1 VFIYIE
7 SSEKSAC
14 PEVYEDR
21 LAQESKMNTARDW
34 EKPIRRLER
43 LMRLRSFP
51 VAFKLLE
58 NKETISDIPFI
69 RRVQHKLT
77 LCQLI
82 NLVRNFDWT
91 VGAELDDFMSVVCPS
106 IIGLTDIPAY
116 MKDGTFR
123 SIVWTK
129 NRADAKKYESEI
141 PRLPLGKY
149 EAVAMAPLVYN
160 PFDPDIVLIYA
171 NPAQMMLL
179 INSLQFED
187 YEVLQFY
194 CVGESSCSDAIARCY
209 LKGKAALSIPCYGE
223 RRYGHAQDDELV
235 MAIPAAMMDKA
246 LNGMEALYRRG
257 IRYPISFAGAE
268 TDVIHAFPAAY
279 KAENMINKLRG
290 ADNRLLLG
298 VTGSIATG
306 KTTVAGMLEELGA
319 RTIDFDVLSR
329 VVVEPDKPA
338 WQDIVAYFGEQI
350 LAADRTL
357 DRTKLRE
364 IVFSDLEKKKKLE
377 SFQHPRIFEEFIKA
391 VEEHAGADPDAII
404 QAVVPL
410 LIEVNMQSLFH
421 HILMVYATEDV
432 QKKRLMKRD
441 GASAE
446 MALNM
451 IRSQLSAEEKKGY
464 CDLVV
469 DNTGSLAETRRQV
482 ERIWR
487 KLKNIQQERRERL

>member
-1 VFIYIE
+1 
-7 SSEKSAC
+7 
-14 PEVYEDR
+14 
-21 LAQESKMNTARDW
+21 MNTARNW
-34 EKPIRRLER
+34 EKPIRRLEL
-43 LMRLRSFP
+43 LMRLKSFP
-51 VAFKLLE
+51 VAFKLFE
-58 NKETISDIPFI
+58 DRQAISQIPFV
-69 RRVQHKLT
+69 RRMNHKST

-91 VGAELDDFMSVVCPS
+91 VAAELNDFMSVVCPS
-106 IIGLTDIPAY
+106 IIGLTDIPDY

-129 NRADAKKYESEI
+129 SRADARKYESEI
-141 PRLPLGKY
+141 PRLPTGKY

-187 YEVLQFY
+187 YDVMQFY

-209 LKGKAALSIPCYGE
+209 LKRKPALSIPCYGE

-235 MAIPAAMMDKA
+235 MAIPAEMMDKA
-246 LNGMEALYRRG
+246 LKGMEALYRRG
-257 IRYPISFAGAE
+257 IRYPISYAGAE
-268 TDVIHAFPAAY
+268 TDVAGAFPAAY
-279 KAENMINKLRG
+279 GAEDMINKLRG

-306 KTTVAGMLEELGA
+306 KTTVARMLEELGA

-338 WQDIVAYFGEQI
+338 WQEIVAYFGKQV

-357 DRTKLRE
+357 DRNKLRE
-364 IVFSDLEKKKKLE
+364 IVFQDLEKKKKLE
-377 SFQHPRIFEEFIKA
+377 SFQHPRIFEEFIKLVEQYSREDPHA
-391 VEEHAGADPDAII
+391 VI

-410 LIEVNMQSLFH
+410 LIEVNMHSLFH
-421 HILMVYATEDV
+421 NILMVYASEEE

-441 GASAE
+441 GASEE
-446 MALNM
+446 MALKM
-451 IRSQLSAEEKKGY
+451 IRSQLSADDKKGY
-464 CDLVV
+464 CDLIV
-469 DNTGSLAETRRQV
+469 DNSGPLEETRKQV
-482 ERIWR
+482 EKIWQ
-487 KLKNIQQERRERL
+487 KLKKIQKERKGSKM

>member
-1 VFIYIE
+1 
-7 SSEKSAC
+7 
-14 PEVYEDR
+14 
-21 LAQESKMNTARDW
+21 MNTARNW
-34 EKPIRRLER
+34 EKPVRRLER
-43 LMRLRSFP
+43 LMRLKSFP
-51 VAFKLLE
+51 VAFKLFE
-58 NKETISDIPFI
+58 DRQAISQIPFV
-69 RRVQHKLT
+69 RRMKHKST

-91 VGAELDDFMSVVCPS
+91 VAAERDDFMSVVCPS
-106 IIGLTDIPAY
+106 IIGLSDIPDY

-129 NRADAKKYESEI
+129 SRADAKKYESEI
-141 PRLPLGKY
+141 PRLPAGKY

-179 INSLQFED
+179 INSLQFENYD
-187 YEVLQFY
+187 VMQFY

-209 LKGKAALSIPCYGE
+209 LKRQPALSIPCYGE

-235 MAIPAAMMDKA
+235 MAIPAEMMDKA

-257 IRYPISFAGAE
+257 IRYPISYAGAE
-268 TDVIHAFPAAY
+268 ADVAGAFPAAY
-279 KAENMINKLRG
+279 GAEDMINKLRG
-290 ADNRLLLG
+290 MDKRLLLG

-306 KTTVAGMLEELGA
+306 KTTVARMLEELGA

-338 WQDIVAYFGEQI
+338 WHDIVAYFGEQV
-350 LAADRTL
+350 LSADRTL
-357 DRTKLRE
+357 DRSKLRE
-364 IVFSDLEKKKKLE
+364 IVFQDLEKKKKLE
-377 SFQHPRIFEEFIKA
+377 SFQHPRIFEEFIKL
-391 VEEHAGADPDAII
+391 VEQYSREDPNVVI

-421 HILMVYATEDV
+421 NILMVYATEEA

-441 GASAE
+441 GSTEE
-446 MALNM
+446 MAMNM
-451 IRSQLSAEEKKGY
+451 IRSQLSADEKKGY
-464 CDLVV
+464 CDLIV
-469 DNTGSLAETRRQV
+469 DNSGTLEETRRQV
-482 ERIWR
+482 EKLWK
-487 KLKNIQQERRERL
+487 KLKKIQKERKGSKI

>member
-1 VFIYIE
+1 M
-7 SSEKSAC
+7 S
-14 PEVYEDR
+14 
-21 LAQESKMNTARDW
+21 TARDW
-34 EKPIRRLER
+34 EKPIRKLER

-58 NKETISDIPFI
+58 DKGAIADIPFM
-69 RRVQHKLT
+69 RRVKHRLT

-91 VGAELDDFMSVVCPS
+91 VGAELNDFMSVVCPS

-129 NRADAKKYESEI
+129 SRADAKKYESEI

-149 EAVAMAPLVYN
+149 EAVALAPLVYN

-187 YEVLQFY
+187 YEVLQFF

-209 LKGKAALSIPCYGE
+209 LQGKPALSIPCYGE

-235 MAIPAAMMDKA
+235 IAIPAAMMDKA

-268 TDVIHAFPAAY
+268 TDVVDTFPAAY
-279 KAENMINKLRG
+279 KAEDMINKLRG
-290 ADNRLLLG
+290 ADNRMLLG
-298 VTGSIATG
+298 LTGSIATG
-306 KTTVAGMLEELGA
+306 KTTVAGMLAELGA

-329 VVVEPDKPA
+329 VVVEPGKPA
-338 WQDIVAYFGEQI
+338 WQDIVAYFGEQV

-364 IVFSDLEKKKKLE
+364 IVFQDLEKKKKLE

-391 VEEHAGADPDAII
+391 VEQHASADPDAII

-441 GASAE
+441 GATEE
-446 MALNM
+446 MSLRM

-469 DNTGSLAETRRQV
+469 DNSGSLAETRRQV
-482 ERIWR
+482 QRIWH
-487 KLKNIQQERRERL
+487 KLKKIQQERKER